1 MSSRPCSTQPIATP
15 RWSRSVAVAGLA
27 LALAAGAVA
36 CAGSSSGTAVAQPG
50 PGSAIT
56 DSLGTGQGGAGQG
69 GTGQGAGGF
78 NGGARAGG
86 IRPAAFG
93 VIAAVSPASVE
104 VQSSDS
110 QTTVN
115 YGAST
120 TITQASTVN
129 LSAVTVGSCVVA
141 STTNATGAV
150 GGSGQSPATT
160 AAPSAPSSSTAGNS
174 DLTATAVRISQPV
187 NGSCAGAF
195 AVGIV
200 GGGFGGVRP
209 NGPIATTTQAP
220 TDAGQAPTGGQGQG
234 RFGGGFGFGRRAAGS
249 VTSVSPGAIVI
260 APVVFAPGARGA
272 TPPTGTP
279 PTGTTPTAATPT
291 GTTPT
296 STTAAGSGVTPVRI
310 TVTADTVFTKT
321 ATATPAALQVGLC
334 ASVVGPTND
343 QGAVTARSIAL
354 STAGAQGCTT
364 RFGGRGQG
372 SGGAPTTT
380 SG

>member
-1 MSSRPCSTQPIATP
+1 MSSRPSSTHPIATP

-56 DSLGTGQGGAGQG
+56 DSPGTGQGGAGQG

-129 LSAVTVGSCVVA
+129 LSAVTVGACVVA
-141 STTNATGAV
+141 SATNATGAV

-209 NGPIATTTQAP
+209 SGPIATTTQAP

-272 TPPTGTP
+272 AP
-279 PTGTTPTAATPT
+279 PTGTTTTAP
-291 GTTPT
+291 TPT

-334 ASVVGPTND
+334 ASVVGPNND

-372 SGGAPTTT
+372 GGGAPTTT